1 MSICKSAAE
10 KIYELKSGQI
20 ELQQRLIS
28 LQDDQ
33 IDSVRTTVKSELSTG
48 LKSWSEVVKRN
59 TTQVQNSL
67 VTSTKK
73 SVKQVVEKF
82 NEEKDSQPDDLWT
95 TGT

>member
-1 MSICKSAAE
+1 M
-10 KIYELKSGQI
+10 
-20 ELQQRLIS
+20 
-28 LQDDQ
+28 
-33 IDSVRTTVKSELSTG
+33 KSELSTG

-73 SVKQVVEKF
+73 SVKQVVEKV
-82 NEEKDSQPDDLWT
+82 NEEKVSQPDDLWT